1 MAKMIITAA
10 VTGGEPVHKGM
21 TPFVPSSPEEI
32 ADETYRCWE
41 AGASIVHLHAKDP
54 ITGKPAAD
62 PNPFF
67 KQYAKLI
74 RDRCDIVINMTTG
87 GGHVPHQGQSLT
99 RWLRRG
105 VPLAQR

>member
-1 MAKMIITAA
+1 LRNSICGLLMAKMIITAA

-74 RDRCDIVINMTTG
+74 RDRCDMVINMTTG
-87 GGHVPHQGQSLT
+87 GGGTSHIRVK
-99 RWLRRG
+99 
-105 VPLAQR
+105 A